1 MSAKQD
7 EFGDDPK
14 WEWQPGDPQ
23 AEPKREPEPPA
34 KDDDKIHW
42 IGPSDPLDLAL
53 KYAALGF
60 RIVPQDKNKKPCITE
75 WPTKASSDPEQIR
88 TWSKQFPKA
97 NWAVHCGASGL
108 CVADV
113 DVKNGQ
119 PGRESLKRLQQDVCK
134 LPATMTVRTPS
145 TGGHVYF
152 RAPEDLRD
160 GKPATIELP
169 EYPGIEFK
177 RGACLITLPGS
188 TYSSGASY
196 DLVGDHEI
204 APMPADLVE
213 LLKNGSRKRK
223 AAEPGDGEKIAEP
236 GRNTYLLGF
245 AGRLRRGGAEEDAL
259 LQALLIENEKRCDP
273 PLPEEEVQGI
283 ARSVAA
289 YPAGDPA
296 GELVKDYGHAAVLAK
311 HFTERL
317 RWAPH
322 RGRWM
327 RWTGKVW
334 DEEEEERVAKV
345 SADKLRKEY
354 AEQIGL
360 SADKATLVRLMA
372 LVRDTCVYSKI
383 IAALSFLKG
392 WEKILT
398 RTAEWDRHPWLLNVG
413 NGILDLKTGSL
424 GGHDPAILLTKL
436 APTDFDPDAEGP
448 TWQAHL
454 ERFLPNENIRR
465 QVQRDLGLALV
476 GTTIDE
482 ILPIWYG
489 LGGNGKS
496 TTTLVLRNVL
506 ENYTSE
512 AAPNLLVLQKFEKHP
527 TEIAELSGRRII
539 FSSEI
544 GQGKRLDEQR
554 VKELTGG
561 GQPKRAHFMR
571 QDNFD
576 VEQTFT
582 IFMLV
587 NYHPVITGTDHAI
600 WRRVRLIPWT
610 VQISEAEKLPQ
621 DEIVKR
627 LSAEG
632 PAILAWLVAGLMD
645 WQKDRNW
652 IAPEVKAATTAF
664 RAEQDR
670 LGAFIEDT
678 CEEAPHY
685 TVPVGELYEKYTTW
699 CSEVGEEA
707 LGKTAFGN
715 RLKGGGKA
723 AKRTGHENVWT
734 WFGLRLKRELRL
746 GATQS
751 TNSPLELELVGGEQ
765 VKKVAESRKDLQFVD
780 TEALKANAEKLA
792 KYLNDDTIPLEMRN
806 KRSGE
811 YTVLVDEIAAREKVE
826 K

>member
-1 MSAKQD
+1 MINRELA
-7 EFGDDPK
+7 ERIPGGVK
-14 WEWQPGDPQ
+14 WGTNGEGQIRCPFH
-23 AEPKREPEPPA
+23 
-34 KDDDKIHW
+34 DDKNPSCSINTEKNTFICHACGEKGTLSFLLARCGIEAPKQSHSEIAYDYTDEAGKLVYQVVRIDTDTGKDFYQRRPDDAGDW
-42 IGPSDPLDLAL
+42 I
-53 KYAALGF
+53 
-60 RIVPQDKNKKPCITE
+60 
-75 WPTKASSDPEQIR
+75 TK
-88 TWSKQFPKA
+88 
-97 NWAVHCGASGL
+97 GAMK
-108 CVADV
+108 
-113 DVKNGQ
+113 DVK
-119 PGRESLKRLQQDVCK
+119 RLPYR
-134 LPATMTVRTPS
+134 LP
-145 TGGHVYF
+145 
-152 RAPEDLRD
+152 
-160 GKPATIELP
+160 
-169 EYPGIEFK
+169 
-177 RGACLITLPGS
+177 
-188 TYSSGASY
+188 
-196 DLVGDHEI
+196 
-204 APMPADLVE
+204 E
-213 LLKNGSRKRK
+213 LLKGL
-223 AAEPGDGEKIAEP
+223 AAGELILIVEGEKCVDALHLWGYTATCNSGGAGKWRPELNRHFPRDAKICLIPDADKP
-236 GRNTYLLGF
+236 GQAHMQQIGKALLARGCRMFWVDLGF
-245 AGRLRRGGAEEDAL
+245 PIEEKHGKDIANWIPNHSKDDFDAKTIFAPAFEPAEE
-259 LQALLIENEKRCDP
+259 E
-273 PLPEEEVQGI
+273 PEEEKED
-283 ARSVAA
+283 RAA
-289 YPAGDPA
+289 DP
-296 GELVKDYGHAAVLAK
+296 GELVKDYGHAAILAK
-311 HFTERL
+311 HFTERV

-334 DEEEEERVAKV
+334 EEEEEERVAKV
-345 SADKLRKEY
+345 SSDKLRKEY